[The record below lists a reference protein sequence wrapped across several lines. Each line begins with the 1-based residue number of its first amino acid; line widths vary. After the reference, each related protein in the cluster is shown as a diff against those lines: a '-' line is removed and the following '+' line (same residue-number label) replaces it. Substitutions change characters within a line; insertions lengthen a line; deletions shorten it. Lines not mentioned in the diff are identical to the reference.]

1 MSKSKFK
8 LDGQFDHAD
17 GVTVTIDRGSR
28 TFSVRPSRRRR
39 EYVLP
44 LREVAEMVFMRIVK
58 AEANEKLAAQKR
70 RRW

>member
-8 LDGQFDHAD
+8 LDGKFDHAD

-44 LREVAEMVFMRIVK
+44 LREVAEMVFFRIVK
-58 AEANEKLAAQKR
+58 AEANEKLAAKR
-70 RRW
+70 RRR

>member
-8 LDGQFDHAD
+8 LEGKFDMAD

-28 TFSVRPSRRRR
+28 TFSVRPCRRRR

-44 LREVAEMVFMRIVK
+44 LREVAEMVFFRIAK
-58 AEANEKLAAQKR
+58 AEAAEKMANR
-70 RRW
+70 RRRR